1 MNVNQHK
8 LKLCGMN
15 PVTGYQRTGFCSH
28 DSNDSGTHLVC
39 AYVTKEFLKFTK
51 SKGND
56 LITPRG
62 SFPGLKP
69 GDRWCLCVLRW
80 IEAYEAGVA
89 PYIDAESTHVDVLN
103 YVPYYILKQ
112 YMR

>member
-1 MNVNQHK
+1 MNQTE
-8 LKLCGMN
+8 LQLCGLN
-15 PVTGYQRTGFCSH
+15 PRTGYNRSGYCTH
-28 DSNDSGTHLVC
+28 DPTDAGTHIVC

-56 LITPRG
+56 LTTPKG
-62 SFPGLKP
+62 KSFPGLKP

-89 PYIDAESTHVDVLN
+89 PYIDAEATHQDVLK
-103 YVPYYILKQ
+103 YVPYYIIKQ
-112 YMR
+112 YLR